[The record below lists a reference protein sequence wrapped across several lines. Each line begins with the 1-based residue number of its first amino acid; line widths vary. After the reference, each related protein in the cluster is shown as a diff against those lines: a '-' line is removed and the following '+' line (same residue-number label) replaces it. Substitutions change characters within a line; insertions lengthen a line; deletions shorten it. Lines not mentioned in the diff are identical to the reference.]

1 MGTISVAHVAVGCL
15 LRVATSKAFE
25 AAKALL
31 RAWPEP
37 DRTDLTWYLESEAA
51 AVCLEDRSHR
61 EPVQLIVR
69 KTEDGQH
76 FLRWPD
82 VTGAMRRAYNDL
94 ERATELGAY
103 GVAILLVREIVGLT
117 VIRQSRKGTGFD
129 YWLGQDDGGKGLVFQ
144 DAARLEVSGI
154 LVGTDSQFAT
164 RLKQKLKQTEASDK
178 TRLPAYAV
186 VVEFGRPQAEVAKR

>member
-1 MGTISVAHVAVGCL
+1 MRVEMKAIVVL
-15 LRVATSKAFE
+15 DLRDLEKGIPALTE
-25 AAKALL
+25 ALGRVHA
-31 RAWPEP
+31 
-37 DRTDLTWYLESEAA
+37 EAA
-51 AVCLEDRSHR
+51 AVCLEERRHR

-69 KTEDGQH
+69 KAEDGQH

-82 VTGAMRRAYNDL
+82 VTDAMRRAYNDL

-103 GVAILLVREIVGLT
+103 GIAILLVREIVGLT

-129 YWLGQDDGGKGLVFQ
+129 YWLGQDDGEKGLVFQ
-144 DAARLEVSGI
+144 RAARLEVSGI

-178 TRLPAYAV
+178 TGLPAYAV